1 MRRIARR
8 RLPALLRAVDAD
20 ADAWGPWDPP
30 LPPLKHDH
38 PLLSHDVARELLSAR
53 DDGLDAMDVSLDFGK
68 STTAIALLEDG
79 IVVAAD
85 AADADAEAAHDASSS
100 SRRRRLLLAT
110 WDEIAKVSRDEKG
123 VYVLHAGEDVDRFQ
137 VFSDDTSRAVSLMPS
152 GDSRA
157 PPTALVAGFS
167 MHRFGVGVNPM
178 EDTMRKINA
187 VTPIRKNARVL
198 DVCTGL
204 AYTAIAAMKKG
215 AFYTL
220 VPIRPRR
227 RGERRSLRTFAVVS
241 LRPGSLAFNPRPRR
255 LSTPSDAFQ
264 LRPDVRSYG
273 TTHRRAA

>member
-8 RLPALLRAVDAD
+8 RLPALSRAVDAD

-85 AADADAEAAHDASSS
+85 ADADAEAAHDASSS

-227 RGERRSLRTFAVVS
+227 RGERRFLRTFAVVS

-255 LSTPSDAFQ
+255 LSTPSDAFR
-264 LRPDVRSYG
+264 L
-273 TTHRRAA
+273 HK